1 MSKEPVAW
9 MYEWE
14 EEDGK
19 EWTSV
24 KNGKYPPIVE
34 EEYHMRNLR
43 PLYTS
48 PIKSLSDD
56 KLLKISLSVGIKL
69 GFEHIGIEEL
79 KKITVLLA
87 REIEDAHGIGDR
99 DDSAV

>member
-1 MSKEPVAW
+1 MIVMSKEPVAW
-9 MYEWE
+9 RTYRVVTASW
-14 EEDGK
+14 
-19 EWTSV
+19 
-24 KNGKYPPIVE
+24 N
-34 EEYHMRNLR
+34 YHDFPYRLDLSCQ
-43 PLYTS
+43 PLYTRKK
-48 PIKSLSDD
+48 PLSDD

-99 DDSAV
+99 DDSSV